1 MIEITKEQFEQVV
14 TAAATPTEG
23 IFESMTFYFEQAFLR
38 LTRELLGDEMANDL
52 SKVPGLEDTVRSF
65 VCLNAFY
72 NAIPHLDLI
81 LTSSGFGIVSNQNIA
96 PASADRVQRLRDTV
110 LDASGQCYDD
120 CMFILMGT
128 DWADTPQA
136 HANIFS
142 LIFCIHSLEEV
153 GITPATRSK
162 LMQIRG
168 DLLKCNDIIERIISP
183 ELHRSLLDGIRR
195 KDIKASGLLLIDL
208 CRRLMSA
215 VLTGKTPD
223 RFIKD
228 QIIEFLRTHLDEF
241 PDYRNSSV
249 YAALNVKPYENRQE
263 DTCYF
268 FR

>member
-23 IFESMTFYFEQAFLR
+23 IFESMTFYFEQSFLR
-38 LTRELLGDEMANDL
+38 LTQELLGDKVANDL
-52 SKVPGLEDTVRSF
+52 SKVPGLENTVRNF

-81 LTSSGFGIVSNQNIA
+81 LTSTGFGIVSNQNIA

-128 DWADTPQA
+128 DWADSQQA
-136 HANIFS
+136 HSNIFS
-142 LIFCIHSLEEV
+142 LI
-153 GITPATRSK
+153 K

-249 YAALNVKPYENRQE
+249 YAALNITPYENRQE